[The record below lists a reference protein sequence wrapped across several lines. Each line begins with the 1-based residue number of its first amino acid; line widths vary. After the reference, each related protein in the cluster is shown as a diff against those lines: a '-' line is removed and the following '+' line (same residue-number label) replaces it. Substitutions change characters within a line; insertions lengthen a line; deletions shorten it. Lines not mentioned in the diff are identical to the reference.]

1 MGSPDNTA
9 FMSIAQDD
17 EAKDLFV
24 VSNTTTTRWTN
35 LPNAG
40 IANGLSEPK

>member
-9 FMSIAQDD
+9 FMSKVQND
-17 EAKDLFV
+17 EGKDLFV
-24 VSNTTTTRWTN
+24 VSNTIKRWEN

-40 IANGLSEPK
+40 IGNGLSEPK